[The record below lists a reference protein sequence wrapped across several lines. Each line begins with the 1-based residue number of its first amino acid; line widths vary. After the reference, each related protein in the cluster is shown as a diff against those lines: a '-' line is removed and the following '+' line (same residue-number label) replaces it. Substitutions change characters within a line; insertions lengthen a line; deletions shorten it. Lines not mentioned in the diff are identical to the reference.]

1 MAFDASPGRRA
12 TRVRLRR
19 LALLGVTALFLLG
32 LMPSGAAAAIP
43 PPSDYYGANIQ
54 DLIKETFVSPSNWGT
69 FIATMGEDNLNTAR
83 MDALWDWAEPN
94 PPVDGKHTYVWNN
107 PSDEANSLDH
117 LVGLLAESGVR
128 MIAVLDSPPTWAAG
142 SGTSL
147 APAYYGDFAAFSAAF
162 AARYGLG
169 GTFWAQNPQLP
180 YLPVEQFEV
189 WTEANSDNFWT
200 TVDPE
205 TYLQALEPLSTA
217 VHAVDPSAQILA
229 SIGWQNFQQYVTEL
243 YQDGA
248 KDWINGI
255 GFHPYAPDASGITL
269 LTEQLRSIMT
279 SFGDSSPIGVTEIG
293 QPDATSGPGAQFA
306 YDGPVSDAARA
317 ATLSLAGDAL
327 AHSDCNVQSFDLY
340 GLVSSGTGLEQYGQG
355 YMSLFDYT
363 TDTPNVTGSAI
374 IAASQRWQ
382 GSPAQGLVMCGTGP
396 TPTKALLPLGIQVTH
411 TSPTC
416 VSANI
421 TYYGNPI
428 EGAEMV
434 MTTADGRVDPA
445 GTDALGNT
453 QMCLQNGPAI
463 TSFNVYAELSS
474 PLTTGALTSP
484 NIAISPTYTCAVT
497 TALPSPPCTLEG
509 TPTTTSAV
517 ATRRCA
523 LGAALLTATRR
534 HTQLKARLTCKTGK
548 APSAHAEVY
557 LERKGQRTE
566 TPLASVLL
574 AKARWRKFSVLARLH
589 AGDHLIVEVQSSTT
603 IGLPS
608 VKHTL
613 TATRRFAAAEQHKK

>member
-12 TRVRLRR
+12 RRARLCS
-19 LALLGVTALFLLG
+19 LALAGVLAALFLG
-32 LMPSGAAAAIP
+32 LLPSGAGATVP
-43 PPSDYYGANIQ
+43 PPDYYGANIQ
-54 DLIKETFVSPSNWGT
+54 DLIRETFVSPSNWGT
-69 FIATMGEDNLNTAR
+69 FIATMGSDNLNTAR

-94 PPVDGKHTYVWNN
+94 PPVNGKHTYVWNN
-107 PSDEANSLDH
+107 PNDEANSLDH
-117 LVGLLAESGVR
+117 LVGLLADNGVR

-147 APAYYGDFAAFSAAF
+147 APAYYGGFEAFSAAF
-162 AARYGLG
+162 AARYGVG
-169 GTFWAQNPQLP
+169 GTFWQQNPQLP

-205 TYLQALEPLSTA
+205 TYLQVLEPLSTA

-248 KDWINGI
+248 KGWINGI
-255 GFHPYAPDASGITL
+255 GFHPYAPDAPGITL

-279 SFGDSSPIGVTEIG
+279 SFGDSSPIYMTEIG

-382 GSPAQGLVMCGTGP
+382 TDPGQGLVMCGTAA

-416 VSANI
+416 VSANV

-428 EGAEMV
+428 ESAEMV

-445 GTDALGNT
+445 GTDAFGNT

-497 TALPSPPCTLEG
+497 TALPSPPCVLEG
-509 TPTTTSAV
+509 TPATSSAV

-523 LGAALLTATRR
+523 LAAAFLGSTKR
-534 HTQLKARLTCKTGK
+534 HTKLKARLTCRTGK
-548 APSAHAEVY
+548 PPSAIY
-557 LERKGQRTE
+557 LEREGQRTQ
-566 TPLASVLL
+566 TPLATVLL
-574 AKARWRKFSVLARLH
+574 AKARWRKFSVYARLR
-589 AGDHLIVEVQSSTT
+589 AGDRLIVEVEASTT
-603 IGLPS
+603 SHLPS
-608 VKHTL
+608 ITHTL
-613 TATRRFAAAEQHKK
+613 TAPKHSSTAGQRKK